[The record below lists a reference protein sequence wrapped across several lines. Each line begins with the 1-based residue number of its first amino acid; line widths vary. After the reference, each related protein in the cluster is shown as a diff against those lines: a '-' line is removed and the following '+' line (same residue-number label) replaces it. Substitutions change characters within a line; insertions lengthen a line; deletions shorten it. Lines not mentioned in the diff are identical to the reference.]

1 LLKSWVETR
10 GKKLFIFMRIKK
22 GDLLVIAFVL
32 LTVAALMADRYLPVV
47 AGGRLL
53 RIELDGQLVNEISF
67 DADTRKNVVVQMPA
81 GEATVEIT
89 EGRVR
94 IREMPRAICP
104 LGLCSSVGWV
114 ERSGDTIVCLPN
126 RLVLTVFG
134 GPADEL
140 RQSLDAITE

>member
-1 LLKSWVETR
+1 M
-10 GKKLFIFMRIKK
+10 KLKK
-22 GDLLVIAFVL
+22 GDLIIIAFVL
-32 LTVAALMADRYLPVV
+32 LAAAILLADRHMPAA

-67 DADTRKNVVVQMPA
+67 EADTVKHVVVQMPA
-81 GEATVEIT
+81 GEATVVIA

-94 IREMPRAICP
+94 IQEMPRAICP

-114 ERSGDTIVCLPN
+114 ERSGEAIVCLPN
-126 RLVLTVFG
+126 RLVLTVLG
-134 GPADEL
+134 GPVDEL